1 MAEGSTESEETS
13 PVHEVGVVPEI
24 PEPREALVEPA
35 EPAAFDDPDPDPD
48 PDPDLEAGLLEK
60 TVQQSGFRNEVD
72 RYIDGKREQ
81 TLQAARDEADG
92 FLEDWL
98 VRIERRI
105 DHKLVEIE
113 DKIDEQIEK
122 ELRAKVWIL
131 ILTLVTVVGMSVVSL
146 AYFWFKDSVGFQW

>member
-1 MAEGSTESEETS
+1 MAEGSTEPEKTS
-13 PVHEVGVVPEI
+13 PIREARVFPDLPEGAEDLDSD
-24 PEPREALVEPA
+24 PGEGEPREGSLMSRLV
-35 EPAAFDDPDPDPD
+35 
-48 PDPDLEAGLLEK
+48 AGLLEK
-60 TVQQSGFRNEVD
+60 TVKQSGFRDEVD

-81 TLQAARDEADG
+81 TLQAARSEADG

-98 VRIERRI
+98 ARIERRI

-131 ILTLVTVVGMSVVSL
+131 ILTLGFSL
-146 AYFWFKDSVGFQW
+146 SRFHKL